1 MPGEKALLRISGVSA
16 IVGPILFFGL
26 LLVKPGTDWKTEP
39 EAFLQMTAES
49 NLWVGVHIGVIF
61 AGLLNVGGLTGL
73 YRSFAAGASAAWAR
87 LGFATVLAGTSV
99 LLVFVGTY
107 GIAFPHVAKGG
118 VNASEVE
125 KAAAFLVVLAAYE
138 IAQALI
144 AVYFMVFFGVT
155 FVLYGL
161 AVATGTAYPR
171 WLGWLAVV
179 GGVGGMLDGS
189 LRAADVLLSD
199 ISFSPYLLYLVWV
212 LVMGILMW
220 RKAGTAQ

>member
-1 MPGEKALLRISGVSA
+1 MPGETALLRIGGVSA
-16 IVGPILFFGL
+16 IVGSILFFGL
-26 LLVKPGTDWKTEP
+26 VLVKPGTDWKTEP

-49 NLWVGVHIGVIF
+49 NLWVGVHIGLIF
-61 AGLLNVGGLTGL
+61 AGLLIVGGLTGL
-73 YRSFAAGASAAWAR
+73 YRSITTGASAVWAH
-87 LGFATVLAGTSV
+87 LGFATVLVGTSV
-99 LLVFVGTY
+99 LLVFLGTY
-107 GIAFPHVAKGG
+107 GIAFPQVAEGW
-118 VNASEVE
+118 VNASEVD
-125 KAAAFLVVLAAYE
+125 KAAAFLVVLAVRE

-144 AVYFMVFFGVT
+144 AVSIMVFFGVT

-179 GGVGGMLDGS
+179 GGVGGMLAGA
-189 LRAADVLLSD
+189 LEDVSLSD
-199 ISFSPYLLYLVWV
+199 IAFTPLFLLLLWV